1 MKPRS
6 IIPYP
11 PRELKVVWELQEVK
25 SYRLHK
31 VISKDED
38 VSQKEDLISATCN
51 AHAHC
56 CGAGEVCCGACEVSA
71 CSVLTDVN
79 VPRGCALI
87 RPNTARLGRQIRCV
101 CASPA
106 WLEAQQDPASTAQV
120 GAAWWPL
127 WLDSWR
133 VIELPVTLKA
143 SARDGTTPSLPHM
156 RHIVGNR
163 RTRPDRRSAE
173 TGSET

>member
-1 MKPRS
+1 LTGCVCGWVCQHVSSVQCCYSRQQRS
-6 IIPYP
+6 P
-11 PRELKVVWELQEVK
+11 
-25 SYRLHK
+25 
-31 VISKDED
+31 
-38 VSQKEDLISATCN
+38 SQPTMRS
-51 AHAHC
+51 
-56 CGAGEVCCGACEVSA
+56 ACEVSA

-143 SARDGTTPSLPHM
+143 SARNGTTPTLPHM
-156 RHIVGNR
+156 RHSVGNR
-163 RTRPDRRSAE
+163 RTRPDRQNAE
-173 TGSET
+173 IGSET